1 MLTLLFGFNSIGS
14 LARSFKED
22 GVENVRLTDAVFTAS
37 EFESSHGEDLALV
50 L

>member
-37 EFESSHGEDLALV
+37 EFESSHGEGLALV